1 MPSTQQFAYV
11 QNRKSSKVEDC
22 CLILLKLPISDKS
35 MVTMDFEKT
44 FDQNF
49 IPLIEI
55 ILKNQDLFVIN
66 GEITAKYFKLNRG
79 ARQGDPI

>member
-1 MPSTQQFAYV
+1 
-11 QNRKSSKVEDC
+11 
-22 CLILLKLPISDKS
+22 

-44 FDQNF
+44 FDSLNHTFLISVLSKFGFDQNF

-55 ILKNQDLFVIN
+55 ILKNQELFVIN
-66 GEITAKYFKLNRG
+66 SGITTKYFKLNRG